1 MSSAPKGWSNLSKTV
16 KLLDVSIFGFIL
28 ILSVAIILYFSVLDN
43 TVQNL
48 MIIFLVAILSL
59 FTWYFR
65 DQLAK
70 ASDLTSQ
77 KRYFHE
83 WVIVCIFM
91 FVIIGILV
99 IIYPVTY

>member
-1 MSSAPKGWSNLSKTV
+1 MSSTPKGWSNLPKTV

-28 ILSVAIILYFSVLDN
+28 ILSGAIVLYFGVLDN

-59 FTWYFR
+59 FTWHFR
-65 DQLAK
+65 GQLAK

-83 WVIVCIFM
+83 WVIVCLFM